1 MIGAVLRQLNKPLT
15 INKLVYNNLT
25 YGQVLISVKASGI
38 CGRQIQEING
48 SKGPDKFLPHLMG
61 HEGGGIV
68 LKVGSGVSK
77 VKIGDHV
84 VMHWRVSK
92 GIESQ
97 FPTYLDENKTK
108 IGGGLVTTFNS
119 EAIVSE
125 NRITKISK
133 EIPFKIGALLG
144 CSLTTALG
152 LVNNEAKIKIGQSV
166 MVIGCGSV
174 GTSVI
179 QALKMVSAYP
189 IVSVDISNEKLKFSK
204 KFGSDHL
211 IFFDNNFDD
220 NCKSYFGSL
229 GPDVIIETSGSPDM
243 ISKCYSILA
252 PKGKLIMV
260 GQPKFDQDV
269 KFMNFSKNFSGKQ
282 LFDSTGGKTSPDID
296 IPRYERLI
304 KSGKIDFEKLIT
316 NFYNIKEV
324 NLAINDIVKG
334 KTLGKSIIKFE

>member
-15 INKLVYNNLT
+15 INKLAYSNLT
-25 YGQVLISVKASGI
+25 YGQVLISVKTSGI

-97 FPTYLDENKTK
+97 FPTYLDEDKTK

-189 IVSVDISNEKLKFSK
+189 IVSVDISNEKLEFSK

-211 IFFDNNFDD
+211 IFFDDNFDD
-220 NCKSYFGSL
+220 NCKSYFGSS

-260 GQPKFDQDV
+260 GQPKSGEKIILNSASD
-269 KFMNFSKNFSGKQ
+269 NFIGKKI
-282 LFDSTGGKTSPDID
+282 FDSQGGGTNPDID
-296 IPRYERLI
+296 IKNYI
-304 KSGKIDFEKLIT
+304 KIIENNKIDIEKIIT
-316 NFYNIKEV
+316 KRVNIKDI
-324 NLAINDIVKG
+324 NSAIEDIKNNKVTG
-334 KTLGKSIIKFE
+334 KCIINF